1 MMHTD
6 TRPAS
11 HDPAGC
17 LASVA
22 ALLSR
27 ASDLTWTHA
36 QADPALTVRFE
47 GLGLDLAA
55 AHAANLL
62 QAAGE
67 VDVDV
72 DVDLTID
79 ADVVDEPLDLIRAAE
94 EILRRCPIEDFPA
107 GTSQLVVAVCDLIG
121 ERST

>member
-1 MMHTD
+1 
-6 TRPAS
+6 
-11 HDPAGC
+11 
-17 LASVA
+17 VA

-47 GLGLDLAA
+47 GLGLDIWLRPTPRT
-55 AHAANLL
+55 L

-94 EILRRCPIEDFPA
+94 ILRRCPIEDFRLKHL
-107 GTSQLVVAVCDLIG
+107 QLVVAVCDLIG

>member
-6 TRPAS
+6 TRPTS

-17 LASVA
+17 LASAA

-27 ASDLTWTHA
+27 ASDLTWTQA
-36 QADPALTVRFE
+36 QADPALELRFE

-55 AHAANLL
+55 AQAANL
-62 QAAGE
+62 QPGSSAG
-67 VDVDV
+67 DITD
-72 DVDLTID
+72 ID
-79 ADVVDEPLDLIRAAE
+79 IDIDDPLSLIRAAE

-107 GTSQLVVAVCDLIG
+107 GTSELVAVVCDLIG
-121 ERST
+121 EHCT